1 MSKHNQNSKNIKRPS
16 LQTLNHEFVSESLT
30 PFGGMAIVRKEIDR
44 LNLKNEVDECFDVF
58 NFRKELSL
66 GDLFE
71 QTILTM
77 LSGGT
82 CIHDTKLLKDK
93 YLMELFGWERIPDDG
108 TYSKRFSEFKE
119 ADILKLREMLR
130 AKAHSHIKDENLMI
144 AIDPTVETVC
154 GNQEGAEVGYNP
166 SKQGRRSYFPFIA
179 YEYSQGCVL
188 DAMLRP
194 GNTSSSTNL
203 VDFIKP
209 LLKLRRRKGVTT
221 RLDKGCTT
229 DEVMTV
235 VEDYGQYYI
244 GKAKMFA
251 PIWDA
256 IDKVVNWTSLEG
268 GYFIGEFIYRG
279 RRHIV
284 VEQTCNKK
292 GEQLNLWGRHES
304 KISVIVTNRPDR
316 AETIWRYY
324 NKGAMVE
331 TAIKELKN
339 DLSALDFRTQSFHAN
354 EVFLLLG
361 TVAWNIAKKIRSK
374 EELKSHKN
382 CALKKL
388 RWLLIMIPAYI
399 TKSGRYIHLK
409 LPKSVPFQDVVMDVF
424 RNIRFT

>member
-1 MSKHNQNSKNIKRPS
+1 MSKDKHKSEKIKRPS
-16 LQTLNHEFVSESLT
+16 LQSLNHEFSSESLT
-30 PFGGMAIVRKEIDR
+30 PFGGMAIVRKEMDK
-44 LNLKNEVDECFDVF
+44 LNLKNEIDQKFDVF

-71 QTILTM
+71 QTVTTM
-77 LSGGT
+77 LAGGT

-93 YLMELFGWERIPDDG
+93 YLMELFGWSRIPDDG
-108 TYSKRFSEFKE
+108 TYSKRFSEFKK
-119 ADILKLREMLR
+119 ADVEKLRDMLR
-130 AKAHSHIKDENLMI
+130 KKAHSMLKGENLMI

-154 GNQEGAEVGYNP
+154 GSQEGAEVGYNP

-203 VDFIKP
+203 VEFIEP
-209 LLKLRRRKGVTT
+209 LLKLRRRKGVTA

-229 DEVMTV
+229 DEVLTTI
-235 VEDYGQYYI
+235 EEHGQYYI

-256 IDKVVNWTSLEG
+256 IDKIEDWTSLDG
-268 GYFIGEFIYRG
+268 GYFVGEFFYKG

-292 GEQLNLWGRHES
+292 GEQLNLWGRYES

-316 AETIWRYY
+316 AETVWRYY

-339 DLSALDFRTQSFHAN
+339 DLSALDFRTKSFQAN

-361 TVAWNIAKKIRSK
+361 TVAWNLAKQIRMK
-374 EELKSHKN
+374 EELDAHRN

-388 RWLLIMIPAYI
+388 RWLLLMIPAYI
-399 TKSGRYIHLK
+399 TKSSRYINIK
-409 LPKSVPFQDVVMDVF
+409 LPKTVPFQEIVINVF
-424 RNIRFT
+424 QSIRLT

>member
-1 MSKHNQNSKNIKRPS
+1 MSKDKHKSEKIKRPS
-16 LQTLNHEFVSESLT
+16 LQSLNHEFSSESLT
-30 PFGGMAIVRKEIDR
+30 PFGGMAIVRKEMDK
-44 LNLKNEVDECFDVF
+44 LNLKNEIDQKFDVF

-66 GDLFE
+66 GNLFE
-71 QTILTM
+71 QTVTTM
-77 LSGGT
+77 LAGGT
-82 CIHDTKLLKDK
+82 CIHDTKLLKDN
-93 YLMELFGWERIPDDG
+93 YLMELFGWSRIPDDG
-108 TYSKRFSEFKE
+108 TYSKRFSEFKRSDVE
-119 ADILKLREMLR
+119 KLRDMLR
-130 AKAHSHIKDENLMI
+130 KKSHSMLKGENLMI

-154 GNQEGAEVGYNP
+154 GSQEGAEVGYNP
-166 SKQGRRSYFPFIA
+166 SKKGRRSYFPFIA

-203 VDFIKP
+203 VEFIKP
-209 LLKLRRRKGVTT
+209 LLKLRRRKGVTA

-229 DEVMTV
+229 DEVLTTI
-235 VEDYGQYYI
+235 EEHGQYYI
-244 GKAKMFA
+244 GKAKMFS

-256 IDKVVNWTSLEG
+256 IDKIEDWSSLDG
-268 GYFIGEFIYRG
+268 GYFVGEFFYKG

-292 GEQLNLWGRHES
+292 GEQLNLWGRYES

-316 AETIWRYY
+316 AETVWRYY

-339 DLSALDFRTQSFHAN
+339 DLSALDFRTKSFQAN

-361 TVAWNIAKKIRSK
+361 TVAWNLAKQIRMK
-374 EELKSHKN
+374 EELDTHKN

-388 RWLLIMIPAYI
+388 RWLLLMIPAYI
-399 TKSGRYIHLK
+399 TKSSRYINIK
-409 LPKSVPFQDVVMDVF
+409 LPKTVPFQEVVMNVF
-424 RNIRFT
+424 QSIRLT